1 MKKILVLANS
11 FGEDCTAYMESITP
25 RLFVRNLYVP
35 ACSLEQHSEFIE
47 KREEVYQ
54 YQKDAVMI
62 GDKPVSANAAFE
74 FEKWDYIVLQQASF
88 LAGKYDSYYPYL
100 TEIIQYIKGVC
111 PQAKLIFNETW
122 SYEKGSPHEKFYLY
136 GNDSSE
142 MMRQIRRTCER
153 VSGENGMPLIRTGE
167 FIQKLRR
174 LKAFRDGSLC
184 RDTYHL
190 STEYGRYAAAVFF
203 VRFFGE
209 DVSPDFIPEN
219 AQADKI
225 RLIRENLIKFE
236 SHE

>member
-1 MKKILVLANS
+1 MQKILVLANS

-47 KREEVYQ
+47 KRAEVYQ

-62 GDKPVSANAAFE
+62 GDKPVSANTAFE

-111 PQAKLIFNETW
+111 PQAKLIFYETW

>member
-47 KREEVYQ
+47 KRAEVYQ

-136 GNDSSE
+136 GNDPSE

>member
-25 RLFVRNLYVP
+25 RLFVRNPYVP

-136 GNDSSE
+136 GNDPSE